1 MRMNVDG
8 SSVLVLG
15 GTSGMG
21 FATARAL
28 LDAGANVSIVGRD
41 PAKASAAARELGG
54 PVSFG
59 AFDAGDTESFAEHV
73 AAMDSIDHVVSFTGE
88 QPAAPVG
95 EADHEMF
102 QRAFDARVWAARNA
116 CAIAGPRMGEGGS
129 FVFCSGVSAFRP
141 RPGRSA
147 GAVATAALESFTRAM
162 AVELAPL
169 RVNSICPGAFDTEV
183 LRRAFGNQA
192 DEVIAR
198 LEATVPMGRI
208 GRPAEIAHAVI
219 FLLTNTYTT
228 GIVLRVDGGSVL
240 V

>member
-1 MRMNVDG
+1 MGIDG
-8 SSVLVLG
+8 ASVLVLG

-21 FATARAL
+21 LATARAL
-28 LDAGANVSIVGRD
+28 LDAGAAVSIVGRD
-41 PAKASAAARELGG
+41 AEKAASAAAALDD
-54 PVSFG
+54 PVVVG
-59 AFDAGDTESFAEHV
+59 VFDARDTEAFAEHV
-73 AAMDSIDHVVSFTGE
+73 RSMDAIDHVVSFTGL
-88 QPAAPVG
+88 QPAAPVT
-95 EADHEMF
+95 EADHDMF
-102 QRAFDARVWAARNA
+102 QSAFDARVWAARNA
-116 CAIAGPRMGEGGS
+116 CALAAPRMGENGS

-169 RVNSICPGAFDTEV
+169 RVNAICPGAFDTEV
-183 LRRAFGNQA
+183 LRRAFGDQA
-192 DEVIAR
+192 EEVIAR
-198 LEATVPMGRI
+198 YESTVPLGRI
-208 GRPAEIAHAVI
+208 GRPPEIAHAVL